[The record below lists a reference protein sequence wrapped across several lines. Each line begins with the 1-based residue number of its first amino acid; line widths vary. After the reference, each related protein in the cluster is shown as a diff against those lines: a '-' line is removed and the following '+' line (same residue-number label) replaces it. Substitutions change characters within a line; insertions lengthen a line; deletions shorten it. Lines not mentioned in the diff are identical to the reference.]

1 LGERHP
7 DTAGSLNNLAGLY
20 YATDRLPEAAQ
31 MMAGVVEIL
40 EQLLGPEH
48 PNTIGVK
55 ENLAMIQQAM
65 QRSQNSWFSRV
76 KRRLGLG

>member
-7 DTAGSLNNLAGLY
+7 DTAASLNNLATFY

-31 MMAGVVEIL
+31 MMAGVVEIF
-40 EQLLGPEH
+40 EQLLGPKH
-48 PNTIGVK
+48 PNTITVK

-65 QRSQNSWFSRV
+65 QQ
-76 KRRLGLG
+76 